1 MAASFSSQSR
11 DSEPAKAGSS
21 MLGRPALKRAAAKI
35 AGAVALLFTALVLL
49 SSCASDHPLDSFQA
63 DAGPAAERINN
74 LFYPVLIVAIV
85 VLVLVEGAIIYMARR
100 YRAHRRAAKAGIGAG
115 GQGAGALEDGSA
127 DTSAD
132 ASAAGSAENSS
143 DGGTYNSPAAAAV
156 VGDPYDPDNPGDLSA
171 EPLPEQTHGNLR
183 LEILWTIIPTLI
195 LGIISA
201 FTLVAIFDL
210 ERVDAEDDSL
220 RVTVVAQ
227 QWWWEFQYHLDG
239 DTDSP
244 PDFVTPG
251 EMVIPVGQQVPLQIT
266 SRDVIHSFW
275 IPQLNGK
282 KDGVPGSYHDW
293 IIEASRPGRYL
304 GACTEFC
311 GLSHGYMRMY
321 TIALDAAEWDA
332 WAANQIRPA
341 PLLSPGDEGYEGQQ
355 LFVDNC
361 ARCHSI
367 AGVTDTNADGQ
378 TDQIGSDT
386 SIYSGGDPVHDQL
399 VAGAA
404 PDMTHLASRA
414 TFAGATYDLYE
425 DRGEDIPY
433 TQLAQQG
440 ELNAVDLE
448 RWISNA
454 PARKPAMWEQARG
467 MPPFPNLAPE
477 DIDSLVAYLQT
488 LT

>member
-1 MAASFSSQSR
+1 M
-11 DSEPAKAGSS
+11 
-21 MLGRPALKRAAAKI
+21 KRSTAKI
-35 AGAVALLFTALVLL
+35 AGVTALLFTALVLL
-49 SSCASDHPLDSFQA
+49 VSCSSEQPLDTFQA

-85 VLVLVEGAIIYMARR
+85 VLVLVEGAIVYMFRR
-100 YRAHRRAAKAGIGAG
+100 FRAQRRAARASSGAG
-115 GQGAGALEDGSA
+115 DAISDAGL
-127 DTSAD
+127 
-132 ASAAGSAENSS
+132 
-143 DGGTYNSPAAAAV
+143 V
-156 VGDPYDPDNPGDLSA
+156 IGDPYDPDNPGDLSV

-210 ERVDAEDDSL
+210 ERVDADDDGL

-239 DTDSP
+239 NTDSS

-251 EMVIPVGQQVPLQIT
+251 ELVIPVDQQVPLQIT

-282 KDGVPGSYHDW
+282 KDGVPGRYHDW
-293 IIEASRPGRYL
+293 LIEASRPGRYL

-321 TIALDAAEWDA
+321 TIALETDEWNA
-332 WAANQIRPA
+332 WVANQMRPA

-367 AGVTDTNADGQ
+367 AGVTDTNGDDQ
-378 TDQIGSDT
+378 TDLTGSDA
-386 SIYSGGDPVHDQL
+386 SIYSGSDPVHDQL
-399 VAGAA
+399 VSGAA
-404 PDMTHLASRA
+404 PDLTHLISRA
-414 TFAGATYDLYE
+414 TFAGAAFDLYE
-425 DRGEDIPY
+425 DRGEDLPY

-440 ELNAVDLE
+440 DLNGVDLE
-448 RWISNA
+448 RWIANA
-454 PARKPAMWEQARG
+454 PARKPAMWESERG
-467 MPPFPNLAPE
+467 MPPFPNLTPE
-477 DIDSLVAYLQT
+477 DIDSLVTYLKT

>member
-1 MAASFSSQSR
+1 M
-11 DSEPAKAGSS
+11 K
-21 MLGRPALKRAAAKI
+21 KAAAKI
-35 AGAVALLFTALVLL
+35 AGAAALLFTALVLL
-49 SSCASDHPLDSFQA
+49 SSCASDHPLDSFEA

-74 LFYPVLIVAIV
+74 LFHPVLIVAIV
-85 VLVLVEGAIIYMARR
+85 VMVLVEGAIIYMARR
-100 YRAHRRAAKAGIGAG
+100 YRAQRRAAKAGTGAG
-115 GQGAGALEDGSA
+115 GLGDGNTDGNATDSTENSADGSVA
-127 DTSAD
+127 T
-132 ASAAGSAENSS
+132 ASAV
-143 DGGTYNSPAAAAV
+143 V

-210 ERVDAEDDSL
+210 ERVDAEDDGL
-220 RVTVVAQ
+220 KVTVVAQ

-244 PDFVTPG
+244 PDFVSPS
-251 EMVIPVGQQVPLQIT
+251 EMVIPVNQQVPLQIT

-282 KDGVPGSYHDW
+282 RDGVPGRYHNW

-321 TIALDAAEWDA
+321 TIALEDDEWNA
-332 WAANQIRPA
+332 WVANQIRPA
-341 PLLSPGDEGYEGQQ
+341 PVLNPGDEGYEGQQ
-355 LFVDNC
+355 LFVENC
-361 ARCHSI
+361 SRCHSI
-367 AGVTDTNADGQ
+367 AGVTDTNADDIIDL
-378 TDQIGSDT
+378 TGSEN
-386 SIYSGGDPVHDQL
+386 SIYAGGEAVHDQL
-399 VAGAA
+399 VSGAA
-404 PDMTHLASRA
+404 PDMTHFASRA

-440 ELNAVDLE
+440 DLNAIDLE
-448 RWISNA
+448 RWIINA
-454 PARKPAMWEQARG
+454 PARKPAMWEEARG
-467 MPPFPNLAPE
+467 MPPFPNLTPE
-477 DIDSLVAYLQT
+477 DIASLVTYLQT
-488 LT
+488 LA

>member
-11 DSEPAKAGSS
+11 DSGAAKAGSS
-21 MLGRPALKRAAAKI
+21 MLRKTALKLALKSAAAKI
-35 AGAVALLFTALVLL
+35 AGAAALLFTALVLL
-49 SSCASDHPLDSFQA
+49 ASCSSEQPMDTFQA

-85 VLVLVEGAIIYMARR
+85 VLVLVEGAIIYMIRR
-100 YRAHRRAAKAGIGAG
+100 FRAQRRAARASNGAG
-115 GQGAGALEDGSA
+115 DAPASG
-127 DTSAD
+127 DTSA
-132 ASAAGSAENSS
+132 AV
-143 DGGTYNSPAAAAV
+143 V
-156 VGDPYDPDNPGDLSA
+156 VGDPYDPDNPSDLAA
-171 EPLPEQTHGNLR
+171 ESLPEQTHGNLR
-183 LEILWTIIPTLI
+183 LEILWTIIPTII

-210 ERVDAEDDSL
+210 ERVDAEDDGL

-282 KDGVPGSYHDW
+282 KDGVPGRYHDW

-311 GLSHGYMRMY
+311 GLSHGWMRMY
-321 TIALDAAEWDA
+321 TIALEHSEWNA
-332 WAANQIRPA
+332 WAANQLRPA
-341 PLLSPGDEGYEGQQ
+341 ALLSPGDEGYEGQQ

-367 AGVTDTNADGQ
+367 AGVTDTNGDDR
-378 TDQIGSDT
+378 TDLTGSDA

-404 PDMTHLASRA
+404 PDLTHFVSRA
-414 TFAGATYDLYE
+414 TFAGASYDLYE
-425 DRGEDIPY
+425 DRGEDLPY

-440 ELNAVDLE
+440 DLNAIDLE
-448 RWISNA
+448 RWIANA
-454 PARKPAMWEQARG
+454 PDRKPAMWEEARG
-467 MPPFPNLAPE
+467 MPPFPNLTPE
-477 DIDSLVAYLQT
+477 DTDSLVAYLQT

>member
-1 MAASFSSQSR
+1 MTARFSSQSR
-11 DSEPAKAGSS
+11 GS
-21 MLGRPALKRAAAKI
+21 AAAKI
-35 AGAVALLFTALVLL
+35 AGATALLFVALVLL
-49 SSCASDHPLDSFQA
+49 ASCSSEQPMDTFQA

-85 VLVLVEGAIIYMARR
+85 VLVLVEGAIIYMIRR
-100 YRAHRRAAKAGIGAG
+100 FRAQRRAARASNEA
-115 GQGAGALEDGSA
+115 SN
-127 DTSAD
+127 
-132 ASAAGSAENSS
+132 ASAVA
-143 DGGTYNSPAAAAV
+143 
-156 VGDPYDPDNPGDLSA
+156 GDPYDPDNPSDVSV

-183 LEILWTIIPTLI
+183 LEIAWTIIPTLI

-210 ERVDAEDDSL
+210 ERVEAEDDGL

-282 KDGVPGSYHDW
+282 KDGVPARYHDW
-293 IIEASRPGRYL
+293 LIEASRPGRYL

-311 GLSHGYMRMY
+311 GLSHGWMRMY
-321 TIALDAAEWDA
+321 TVALEPSEWNA
-332 WAANQIRPA
+332 WVANQMRPA

-367 AGVTDTNADGQ
+367 AGVTDTNGDDR
-378 TDQIGSDT
+378 TDLTGSEA

-404 PDMTHLASRA
+404 PDLTHFVSRA
-414 TFAGATYDLYE
+414 TFAGASYDLYE
-425 DRGEDIPY
+425 DRGEDLPY

-440 ELNAVDLE
+440 DLNAIDLE
-448 RWISNA
+448 RWIANA
-454 PARKPAMWEQARG
+454 PDRKPAMWEAARG
-467 MPPFPNLAPE
+467 MPPFPNLTPE
-477 DIDSLVAYLQT
+477 DINSLLTYLRT

>member
-1 MAASFSSQSR
+1 M
-11 DSEPAKAGSS
+11 KI
-21 MLGRPALKRAAAKI
+21 AAAKI
-35 AGAVALLFTALVLL
+35 SGIFALLLAALVFLASC
-49 SSCASDHPLDSFQA
+49 SSSFPLDTFDA
-63 DAGPAAERINN
+63 DAGPASERINN
-74 LFYPVLIVAIV
+74 LFRPVLIVAFI
-85 VLVLVEGAIIYMARR
+85 VLVLVEGAIIYMVRR
-100 YRAHRRAAKAGIGAG
+100 YRAQRRTAKASVA
-115 GQGAGALEDGSA
+115 AGALS
-127 DTSAD
+127 
-132 ASAAGSAENSS
+132 AGSTAGS
-143 DGGTYNSPAAAAV
+143 TAV
-156 VGDPYDPDNPGDLSA
+156 VVDDPYDPDNPGDLSA

-183 LEILWTIIPTLI
+183 LEILWTIIPTII
-195 LGIISA
+195 LGVISA

-210 ERVDAEDDSL
+210 ERVDAEEDSL

-321 TIALDAAEWDA
+321 TIALDSAEWEA

-440 ELNAVDLE
+440 ELNALDLE

-477 DIDSLVAYLQT
+477 EIDSLLTYLQT
-488 LT
+488 LA

>member
-1 MAASFSSQSR
+1 
-11 DSEPAKAGSS
+11 
-21 MLGRPALKRAAAKI
+21 MLGKPVLKRAAAKI
-35 AGAVALLFTALVLL
+35 AGASALMFAALVLL
-49 SSCASDHPLDSFQA
+49 ASCSSEQPMDTFQA

-85 VLVLVEGAIIYMARR
+85 VLVLVEGAIIYMIRR
-100 YRAHRRAAKAGIGAG
+100 FRAQRRAARASSGAG
-115 GQGAGALEDGSA
+115 D
-127 DTSAD
+127 
-132 ASAAGSAENSS
+132 AGSASNA
-143 DGGTYNSPAAAAV
+143 PASGDANAAAV
-156 VGDPYDPDNPGDLSA
+156 VGDPYDPDNPSDVSV

-183 LEILWTIIPTLI
+183 LEIAWTIIPTLI

-201 FTLVAIFDL
+201 FTLIAIFDL
-210 ERVDAEDDSL
+210 ERVDAEDDGL

-282 KDGVPGSYHDW
+282 KDGVPGRYHNW
-293 IIEASRPGRYL
+293 LIEASRPGRYL

-311 GLSHGYMRMY
+311 GLSHGWMRMY
-321 TIALDAAEWDA
+321 TVALDPSEWNA
-332 WAANQIRPA
+332 WVANQMRPA
-341 PLLSPGDEGYEGQQ
+341 PLLGPGDEGYEGQQ

-367 AGVTDTNADGQ
+367 AGVTDTNGDDR
-378 TDQIGSDT
+378 TDLTGSDD

-404 PDMTHLASRA
+404 PDLTHFVSRA
-414 TFAGATYDLYE
+414 TFAGASYDLYE
-425 DRGEDIPY
+425 DRGEDLPY

-440 ELNAVDLE
+440 DLNAIDLE
-448 RWISNA
+448 RWIASA
-454 PARKPAMWEQARG
+454 PDRKPAMWEEARG
-467 MPPFPNLAPE
+467 MPPFPNPTPE
-477 DIDSLVAYLQT
+477 DINSLVAYLQT

>member
-1 MAASFSSQSR
+1 MAASCSSQSC
-11 DSEPAKAGSS
+11 DSEAAKAGSS
-21 MLGRPALKRAAAKI
+21 VLSKLALM
-35 AGAVALLFTALVLL
+35 FTALVLL
-49 SSCASDHPLDSFQA
+49 ASCSSEQPMDTFQA

-85 VLVLVEGAIIYMARR
+85 VLVLVEGAIIYMIRR
-100 YRAHRRAAKAGIGAG
+100 FRAQRRAARASGEAG
-115 GQGAGALEDGSA
+115 
-127 DTSAD
+127 D
-132 ASAAGSAENSS
+132 ASTANSDAS
-143 DGGTYNSPAAAAV
+143 AAAV
-156 VGDPYDPDNPGDLSA
+156 VGDPYDPDNPSDVSV

-183 LEILWTIIPTLI
+183 LEILWTIIPTII

-210 ERVDAEDDSL
+210 ERVDAEDDGL

-282 KDGVPGSYHDW
+282 KDGVPGRYHDW

-311 GLSHGYMRMY
+311 GLSHGWMRMY
-321 TIALDAAEWDA
+321 TIALEPSEWNA
-332 WAANQIRPA
+332 WAANQMRPA
-341 PLLSPGDEGYEGQQ
+341 ALLSPGDEGYEGQQ

-367 AGVTDTNADGQ
+367 AGVTDTNGDDR
-378 TDQIGSDT
+378 TDLTGSDA

-404 PDMTHLASRA
+404 PDLTHFVSRA
-414 TFAGATYDLYE
+414 TFAGASYDLYE
-425 DRGEDIPY
+425 DRGEDLPY

-440 ELNAVDLE
+440 DLNAIDLE
-448 RWISNA
+448 RWIANA
-454 PARKPAMWEQARG
+454 PDRKPAMWEEARG
-467 MPPFPNLAPE
+467 MPPFPNLTPE
-477 DIDSLVAYLQT
+477 DTDSLVAYLRT

>member
-1 MAASFSSQSR
+1 M
-11 DSEPAKAGSS
+11 K
-21 MLGRPALKRAAAKI
+21 KTAAKI
-35 AGAVALLFTALVLL
+35 AGTAALLFTAIVLL
-49 SSCASDHPLDSFQA
+49 ASCASEHPLDSFEA

-85 VLVLVEGAIIYMARR
+85 VLVLVEGAIIYMIRR
-100 YRAHRRAAKAGIGAG
+100 FRAQRRAARAGSGAG
-115 GQGAGALEDGSA
+115 
-127 DTSAD
+127 D
-132 ASAAGSAENSS
+132 AS
-143 DGGTYNSPAAAAV
+143 AAAV
-156 VGDPYDPDNPGDLSA
+156 VGDPYDPDNPSDVSV

-210 ERVDAEDDSL
+210 ERVDAEDDGL

-251 EMVIPVGQQVPLQIT
+251 EMVIPVGQQIPLQIT

-282 KDGVPGSYHDW
+282 KDGVPGRYHDW
-293 IIEASRPGRYL
+293 LIEASRPGRYL

-311 GLSHGYMRMY
+311 GLSHGWMRMY
-321 TIALDAAEWDA
+321 TVALELGEWSA
-332 WAANQIRPA
+332 WAANQMRPA
-341 PLLSPGDEGYEGQQ
+341 ALLSPGDEGYEGQQ

-367 AGVTDTNADGQ
+367 AGVTDTNSDDR
-378 TDQIGSDT
+378 TDLTGSDN
-386 SIYSGGDPVHDQL
+386 SIYSGGGPVHDQL
-399 VAGAA
+399 VSGAA
-404 PDMTHLASRA
+404 PDLTHLMSRA
-414 TFAGATYDLYE
+414 TFAGASYDLYE
-425 DRGEDIPY
+425 DRGEDLSY

-440 ELNAVDLE
+440 DLNAIDLE
-448 RWISNA
+448 RWIANA
-454 PARKPAMWEQARG
+454 PDRKPAMWEEARG

-477 DIDSLVAYLQT
+477 DINSLVAYLQT

>member
-1 MAASFSSQSR
+1 MAACFSSQSC
-11 DSEPAKAGSS
+11 DSEPAKAGLS
-21 MLGRPALKRAAAKI
+21 MLSRPALKRTAAKI
-35 AGAVALLFTALVLL
+35 AGAAALLFTALVLL
-49 SSCASDHPLDSFQA
+49 ASCASEHPLDSFEA

-74 LFYPVLIVAIV
+74 LFHPVLIVAIV
-85 VLVLVEGAIIYMARR
+85 VMVLVEGAIIYMARR
-100 YRAHRRAAKAGIGAG
+100 YRAQRRAAKSSIGSGGLGNGKADDNSAGSTENNA
-115 GQGAGALEDGSA
+115 DGSVA
-127 DTSAD
+127 T
-132 ASAAGSAENSS
+132 ASAV
-143 DGGTYNSPAAAAV
+143 V

-210 ERVDAEDDSL
+210 ERVDAEDDGL
-220 RVTVVAQ
+220 KVTVVAQ

-244 PDFVTPG
+244 PDFVSPS
-251 EMVIPVGQQVPLQIT
+251 EMVIPVNQQVPLQIT

-282 KDGVPGSYHDW
+282 RDGVPGRYHNW

-321 TIALDAAEWDA
+321 TIALEDDEWNA
-332 WAANQIRPA
+332 WVANQIRPA
-341 PLLSPGDEGYEGQQ
+341 PVLNPGEEGYEGQQ
-355 LFVDNC
+355 LFVENC
-361 ARCHSI
+361 SRCHSI
-367 AGVTDTNADGQ
+367 AGVTDTNADDIIDL
-378 TDQIGSDT
+378 TGSEN
-386 SIYSGGDPVHDQL
+386 SIYAGGEAVHDHL
-399 VAGAA
+399 VSGAA
-404 PDMTHLASRA
+404 PDMTHFASRA
-414 TFAGATYDLYE
+414 TFAGASYDLYE

-440 ELNAVDLE
+440 DLNAIDLE

-454 PARKPAMWEQARG
+454 PARKPAMWEEARG
-467 MPPFPNLAPE
+467 MPPFPNLTPE
-477 DIDSLVAYLQT
+477 DIASLVTYLQT

>member
-1 MAASFSSQSR
+1 
-11 DSEPAKAGSS
+11 
-21 MLGRPALKRAAAKI
+21 MLGKPVLKRAAAKI
-35 AGAVALLFTALVLL
+35 AGASALMFAALVLL
-49 SSCASDHPLDSFQA
+49 ASCSSEQPMDTFQA

-85 VLVLVEGAIIYMARR
+85 VLVLVEGAIIYMIRR
-100 YRAHRRAAKAGIGAG
+100 FRAQRRAARASSGAG
-115 GQGAGALEDGSA
+115 D
-127 DTSAD
+127 
-132 ASAAGSAENSS
+132 AGSASNA
-143 DGGTYNSPAAAAV
+143 PASGDANAAAV
-156 VGDPYDPDNPGDLSA
+156 VGDPYDPDNPSDVSV

-183 LEILWTIIPTLI
+183 LEIAWTIIPTLI

-201 FTLVAIFDL
+201 FTLIAIFDL
-210 ERVDAEDDSL
+210 ERVDAEDDGL

-282 KDGVPGSYHDW
+282 KDGVPGRYHNW
-293 IIEASRPGRYL
+293 LIEASRPGRYL

-311 GLSHGYMRMY
+311 GLSHGWMRMY
-321 TIALDAAEWDA
+321 TVALDPSEWNA
-332 WAANQIRPA
+332 WVANQMRPA
-341 PLLSPGDEGYEGQQ
+341 PLLGPGDEGYEGQQ

-367 AGVTDTNADGQ
+367 AGVTDTNGDDR
-378 TDQIGSDT
+378 TDLTGSDD

-404 PDMTHLASRA
+404 PDLTHFVSRA
-414 TFAGATYDLYE
+414 TFAGASYDLYE
-425 DRGEDIPY
+425 DRGEDLPY

-440 ELNAVDLE
+440 DLNAIDLE
-448 RWISNA
+448 RWIASA
-454 PARKPAMWEQARG
+454 PDRKPAMWEEARG
-467 MPPFPNLAPE
+467 MPPFPNLTPE
-477 DIDSLVAYLQT
+477 DINSLVAYLQT